1 MPFRASLITQY
12 RYSVAIRAV
21 ISKCAGSFLL
31 NAKEICN
38 LSVTYKGKSTGKLL
52 GKLLARASRTNRD
65 PWAPYA
71 RFDARWR
78 QSPCIEGSLWP
89 FARSI
94 WAAISSAIRNADM
107 APVCT
112 MRRTLQDRVVRSA
125 MRLYYV
131 QKIVHNQEIEM
142 TVVTY
147 TEMRNNFKHYC
158 DMACENSESI
168 VVTRERAEN
177 VVMISEQE
185 WESIQETLFFLSDE
199 NRMERLRA
207 AEKDLREGDYK
218 RFQSAADLRK
228 QVTAGAR

>member
-1 MPFRASLITQY
+1 
-12 RYSVAIRAV
+12 
-21 ISKCAGSFLL
+21 
-31 NAKEICN
+31 
-38 LSVTYKGKSTGKLL
+38 
-52 GKLLARASRTNRD
+52 
-65 PWAPYA
+65 
-71 RFDARWR
+71 
-78 QSPCIEGSLWP
+78 
-89 FARSI
+89 
-94 WAAISSAIRNADM
+94 
-107 APVCT
+107 
-112 MRRTLQDRVVRSA
+112 
-125 MRLYYV
+125 
-131 QKIVHNQEIEM
+131 M

-218 RFQSAADLRK
+218 RFQSATDLRK